1 MTIAQNH
8 IPTEINQ
15 HKDNIER
22 IPVVIGQISNL
33 GGHISP
39 SSSSG
44 SSHLIY
50 NGSNCI
56 QSDVTQQ
63 VRFII
68 NYFLSSRKMTYRALF
83 IVF

>member
-1 MTIAQNH
+1 MQSNQPTAGQLSQIVQNH
-8 IPTEINQ
+8 IVTEINQ

-22 IPVVIGQISNL
+22 IPVVIGPISNL

-56 QSDVTQQ
+56 QTDVTQQ
-63 VRFII
+63 VRFITQI
-68 NYFLSSRKMTYRALF
+68 FHSK
-83 IVF
+83 